1 MERSLN
7 DLELATINFYI
18 FWKVE
23 FYKKLFLIHKVR
35 LLNQHQEFSLDAIAK
50 NYALKFTGGT
60 SIGCTGQLLTNL

>member
-23 FYKKLFLIHKVR
+23 FYKKLFLIHKAR
-35 LLNQHQEFSLDAIAK
+35 LLNQHQEFSLDASSK
-50 NYALKFTGGT
+50 NYALVIVEPLIDALV
-60 SIGCTGQLLTNL
+60 SY